1 MKTLIRIAALTALL
15 FSAYSAQPQAAIP
28 VYANNL
34 QDGGSAANGTIYFKP
49 VTATGGPA
57 SYQKPGGGIATVTPV
72 SATVTSGAFSTTL
85 PNVQLTNPSGVC
97 FVTTLVTNNGSVL
110 GPGFSCVQPHSVPT
124 GPTDWCQ
131 LVNGSPQ
138 CDLDDYVPVL
148 TPAQTNYPSLPAP
161 PDMTTMWNDI
171 VAENIAAGYIAG
183 QTTLTDSSTVT
194 WNAAAPTLNAAVL
207 PLYTPAGPSNN
218 CGQSGRPSCT
228 AQPDGISTRTINVTG
243 MVAGARYLLVLNA
256 LGETAGAQTVN
267 FGTGCNWEWTI
278 GDVPMSGNT
287 LVIPTWVNFST
298 LAVWTYDGTNCI
310 GTVVD

>member
-1 MKTLIRIAALTALL
+1 MKTLIRIAVCTALF
-15 FSAYSAQPQAAIP
+15 FSAYAAQPQAAIP

-34 QDGGSAANGTIYFKP
+34 QDGGSAAAGTIYFKP

-72 SATVTSGAFSTTL
+72 SAAVKAGAFSTTL
-85 PNVQLTNPSGVC
+85 PNVLLTNPPGLC

-110 GPGFSCVQPHSVPT
+110 GPGFTCVQPHSVPT

-138 CDLDDYVPVL
+138 CDLDNYVPVL

-171 VAENIAAGYIAG
+171 VAENIAAGYVAG
-183 QTTLTDSSTVT
+183 RTALTDAAVVT

-207 PLYTPAGPSNN
+207 PLYTPGLSGAPS
-218 CGQSGRPSCT
+218 
-228 AQPDGISTRTINVTG
+228 APDGISARTVNVTG

-256 LGETAGAQTVN
+256 LGESAGAQTVN

-298 LAVWTYDGTNCI
+298 MVVWTYDGTNCI